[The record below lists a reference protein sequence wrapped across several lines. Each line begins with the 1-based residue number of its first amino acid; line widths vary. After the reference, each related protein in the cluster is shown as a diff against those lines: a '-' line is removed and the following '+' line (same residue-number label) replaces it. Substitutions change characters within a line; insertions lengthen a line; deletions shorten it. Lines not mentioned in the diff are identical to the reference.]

1 MVEVNNDVFSLDKL
15 RDIIAKNQKPE
26 REERSG
32 PSIAFLPPGV
42 HKIRWFFDPTG
53 ELYREAMA
61 GRIGRAKFMCP
72 NFAARSD
79 RIGTYPECAI
89 CKHQNDAQQFKHK
102 CRYNCMVY
110 GYLYETKAPSE
121 YWQPD
126 NAYVILGN
134 SKLRKALVEMLQN
147 LVDDGADMLMGMLTP
162 TVKGYISSTN
172 VTPGTQGGV
181 AIQVLTK
188 MSDPIPLDDWYIP
201 LNDVTY
207 MPNEF
212 DSEIYDA
219 AVAEYFE
226 SIAPTVPVKT
236 EEGGVEEEPPEEIN
250 VEEVVEAAV
259 EVAKSKAKKKPET
272 SEVEDETKSVAV
284 AVADDVEL
292 PDDITLDMLPDDC
305 PGWAKY
311 AADRPVCVLCDYN
324 IECMT
329 QTAAK

>member
-1 MVEVNNDVFSLDKL
+1 MVNVNNDVFSLDKL

-26 REERSG
+26 REDRSG
-32 PSIAFLPPGV
+32 PSIAFLPEGV
-42 HKIRWFFDPTG
+42 HKIRWFFDPEG

-72 NFAARSD
+72 NFAARTD
-79 RIGTYPECAI
+79 RVGTYPECAI
-89 CKHQNDAQQFKHK
+89 CKHQNDVEQYKHK

-110 GYLYETKAPSE
+110 GYLYETKSPSE

-134 SKLRKALVEMLQN
+134 SKLRKALVEMLEN

-172 VTPGTQGGV
+172 VTRGTQGGV

-188 MSDPIPLDDWYIP
+188 MADPIPLDDWYVP
-201 LNDVTY
+201 LTQVSY
-207 MPNEF
+207 MPGEF
-212 DSEIYDA
+212 DSEVYDA
-219 AVAEYFE
+219 AVTEYFDNLAPAAATTDDEE
-226 SIAPTVPVKT
+226 SDDTVTTVAEDDKDEDFT
-236 EEGGVEEEPPEEIN
+236 

-259 EVAKSKAKKKPET
+259 EVAKSKAKKK
-272 SEVEDETKSVAV
+272 SEPVVVDDE
-284 AVADDVEL
+284 VEL
-292 PDDITLDMLPDDC
+292 PDDITLDMLPEDC

-329 QTAAK
+329 VTAAK